1 MTAPN
6 PPPSRWPALA
16 AVNLAAVIFGCN
28 ALFGRIDASP
38 VWLVAGRMGFAALAL
53 LLIGLARRTLVRP
66 SPRQIA
72 GCALSGVLIALH
84 WITFF
89 ASVQAGGVAIAT
101 LTVSGFPL
109 FTILLNAARDRKPP
123 QGIEVA
129 ASLAIMAAIALIA
142 RPRGAPGVVT
152 GAILGLTSAALFSV
166 YSLAS
171 ERLVREL
178 GPLNLSMLQ
187 YALAA
192 MLLAP
197 ILPFAKAVAGLDG
210 WLALVALGVFGT
222 ALSFQLYLFALGR
235 MPAVVCGGFTCLEPV
250 YAIALAALL
259 FSEPISPLVALS
271 AAIIVGASL
280 VLLSGSKDPP
290 AAEPGVL

>member
-1 MTAPN
+1 M
-6 PPPSRWPALA
+6 PSTSSAHAHQEP
-16 AVNLAAVIFGCN
+16 
-28 ALFGRIDASP
+28 
-38 VWLVAGRMGFAALAL
+38 GFLTGISL
-53 LLIGLARRTLVRP
+53 LLPITL
-66 SPRQIA
+66 S
-72 GCALSGVLIALH
+72 
-84 WITFF
+84 TM
-89 ASVQAGGVAIAT
+89 AI
-101 LTVSGFPL
+101 V
-109 FTILLNAARDRKPP
+109 
-123 QGIEVA
+123 
-129 ASLAIMAAIALIA
+129 
-142 RPRGAPGVVT
+142 
-152 GAILGLTSAALFSV
+152 
-166 YSLAS
+166 
-171 ERLVREL
+171 
-178 GPLNLSMLQ
+178 
-187 YALAA
+187 
-192 MLLAP
+192 LLAP